1 LKLLQRG
8 AIVAFLPQI
17 EQFIETKNPAAP
29 LKPLLKLL
37 NPLTKLVL
45 INPQRETLRKPKSNC
60 LGGNTN
66 WKM

>member
-1 LKLLQRG
+1 LKLLQKG
-8 AIVAFLPQI
+8 AIVAFPPQI

-29 LKPLLKLL
+29 LKPLLKYPILL
-37 NPLTKLVL
+37 QNWFSSIHKEKHRGNPRATV
-45 INPQRETLRKPKSNC
+45 

>member
-1 LKLLQRG
+1 LKLLQKG
-8 AIVAFLPQI
+8 AIVAFPPQI

-29 LKPLLKLL
+29 FKTTTQIL

-45 INPQRETLRKPKSNC
+45 INPRRETLRKPKSNR